1 MPKTKSYYR
10 AVTGF
15 AVAGLVCVL
24 FLNGCVISPRR
35 TTGGGNGGNGGGGG
49 GGGTAAGGKLYVTTG
64 DSILRFDSVF
74 SVRGNRAPDA
84 VIAGPLTTLSTPRA
98 LQIDPVTDRL
108 YVANQRA
115 GSILVFSPAST
126 ASANVAPSAILGGT
140 NTGLSSP
147 VAIALDTTKNIL
159 YVADGTTI
167 FIFGN
172 ISTLRGPT
180 NTGAAQSFI
189 AGFTISGMIV
199 DPANNIL
206 YVADAA
212 DNTVA
217 IYQSANAQT
226 GIGFAAGTI
235 VGPDTGLS
243 KPTGVVLDSAG
254 RLIVSNPG
262 TPSLTAYANPTAAT
276 GDALPATII
285 QGNSTGLSSP
295 AQMAATNSISNGA
308 LFVAD
313 PTASV
318 VLIYSPIS
326 TVTGNVNLAPSAQL
340 AGATT
345 TLSSPLGIAL
355 DSTR

>member
-1 MPKTKSYYR
+1 LTKTKSCYR
-10 AVTGF
+10 AVASSF
-15 AVAGLVCVL
+15 SVAGLVCLL

-35 TTGGGNGGNGGGGG
+35 TPGGTGGNGG

-64 DSILRFDSVF
+64 DSILRFDNAF
-74 SVRGNRAPDA
+74 SVRGNIAPA
-84 VIAGPLTTLSTPRA
+84 AAIAGALTTLSTPRA
-98 LQIDPVTDRL
+98 LQIDAATDRL

-126 ASANVAPSAILGGT
+126 ATGNVAPSAILAGS

-147 VAIALDTTKNIL
+147 VAIALDTTRNIL

-167 FIFGN
+167 FVYGN
-172 ISTLRGPT
+172 IASLSGPT
-180 NTGAAQSFI
+180 NTGAAQSFV
-189 AGFTISGMIV
+189 AGFTISGMFV

-212 DNTVA
+212 DNIVA
-217 IYQSANAQT
+217 VFQSANTQT
-226 GIGFAAGTI
+226 GIGFAAQTI

-243 KPTGVVLDSAG
+243 KPTGVVLDPAG
-254 RLIVSNPG
+254 RLFVSNPG
-262 TPSLTAYANPTAAT
+262 TPSLTAYPNPTVTT
-276 GDALPATII
+276 GDALPAVII
-285 QGNSTGLSSP
+285 QGNSTGLNSP
-295 AQMAATNSISNGA
+295 AQMAATNSVSNGA

-318 VLIYSPIS
+318 VLVYSPIS
-326 TVTGNVNLAPSAQL
+326 TVTGNVNLAPSAQF

-345 TLSSPLGIAL
+345 TLSNPLGIAV